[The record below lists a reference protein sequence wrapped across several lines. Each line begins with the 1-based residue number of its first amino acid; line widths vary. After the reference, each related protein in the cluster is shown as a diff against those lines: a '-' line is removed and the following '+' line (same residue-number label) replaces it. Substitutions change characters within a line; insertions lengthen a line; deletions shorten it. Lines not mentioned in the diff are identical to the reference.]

1 MYELRFQHQYLY
13 SLNQFGVSLP
23 VYVRS
28 GSLKT
33 HVMAKLDM
41 GADVCL
47 FERRVAIMLDIEVE
61 KGDPRWLET
70 LTGSFLA
77 YGHEVTLTVLE
88 MSFVLT
94 IYFAANDAINRNLL
108 GRSWVRLTRMGVVDY
123 DGKLFLS
130 AYDDEL

>member
-1 MYELRFQHQYLY
+1 
-13 SLNQFGVSLP
+13 
-23 VYVRS
+23 
-28 GSLKT
+28 
-33 HVMAKLDM
+33 MAKLDM

-70 LTGSFLA
+70 LTGSFLT

-88 MSFVLT
+88 MSFALT
-94 IYFAANDAINRNLL
+94 VYFAANDAINRNLL
-108 GRSWVRLTRMGVVDY
+108 GRNWFRLTRMGVVDY